1 MFVFY
6 FAVASAITPPV
17 AIAAFAASSITGE
30 DPFRTG
36 FAAVRVG
43 ITMFIVP
50 FIFVFYP
57 ELLVINDAFIA
68 DKMTGEFI
76 PSRPNG
82 FEIQQFLSII
92 PRTLLALYLISSA
105 LSNFDIKTIGN
116 WEKYL
121 RLGLAIL
128 ILTIPISIHGPAVIF
143 ALGLLFYHRKKTS
156 Q

>member
-1 MFVFY
+1 
-6 FAVASAITPPV
+6 
-17 AIAAFAASSITGE
+17 
-30 DPFRTG
+30 
-36 FAAVRVG
+36 
-43 ITMFIVP
+43 MFIVP

-143 ALGLLFYHRKKTS
+143 SLGLLFYHRKKTS